1 MTTSDH
7 ITSIGDGRC
16 LNVRHIKTL
25 MASERANLITITL
38 EITDQCNQANP
49 DCATPVP
56 TVAPPPPIP
65 ITSTFETGEK
75 AVVLNK
81 RR

>member
-7 ITSIGDGRC
+7 MASIGDGRC
-16 LNVRHIKTL
+16 LKVRHIKTL

-38 EITDQCNQANP
+38 EITDQCNPANP
-49 DCATPVP
+49 DCAPP
-56 TVAPPPPIP
+56 TP